1 MDKKWD
7 FKGWATRHNVKCADG
22 RTIKEGAFKE
32 DHNQTVPLVWN
43 HNHTDADNV
52 LGHALL
58 EYRKEGVYTYGKFNE
73 TSQGKNAKELVR
85 NGDITALSIYAN
97 KLKQEK
103 GDVLHGNIRE
113 VSLVLAGANP
123 GAYIETVLVHGEGK
137 ESEEAI
143 IWNNA
148 DLELSHSEDDDKT
161 LKAYKIEIIGQDGKT
176 PSTVYYEAESEE
188 DAMTKVMDGADV
200 PKENVKSIK
209 EIDKKDIPEKKPVD
223 EVNHKDPKDPED
235 KKDELNHSKEEEKK
249 MEKTKEQLAAEE
261 ALKHAEKT
269 VEEVFNTLNEEQKL
283 AVYALI
289 GAALEESDGG
299 KEEMKQNLFDKET
312 DVKEEDVLTH
322 AEFQAAL
329 EDAKKGGSLRD
340 AFLAHGI
347 ENIDTLF
354 PEVQSLNRTPELI
367 SRDMEWVATVM
378 AGVSKS
384 PFSRVKSTAANI
396 TADEARAK
404 GYVKGNQKVEEVI
417 AALKRTTTPQ
427 TVYKFQKLDRDDVID
442 ITDFD
447 VVVFIKSEM
456 RVMLNEELARAF
468 LIGDGRSNDSDDK
481 IDPLHIRPIYGDNA
495 VYTVSRVL
503 TPAANATAAQKAKAF
518 IQDIVRSRKLYKGSG
533 NPSLFTTEDQLV
545 EMLLLE
551 DTNGRVI
558 YETIDKLKTALR
570 VKDIITVPVME
581 GVNRVVA
588 DDQFDLLG
596 ILVNLTDYNVG
607 ADKGGQ
613 VSMFEDFDLN
623 FNKHEYL
630 IETRCSGALKKPY
643 SAIVYE
649 SKGSVVQG

>member
-1 MDKKWD
+1 MAKQWD
-7 FKGWATRHNVKCADG
+7 FKGWATRHNVKCGDG
-22 RTIKEGAFKE
+22 RTIKEGAFK
-32 DHNQTVPLVWN
+32 DNDKQTVPLVWN
-43 HNHTDADNV
+43 HDHKDAENV

-103 GDVLHGNIRE
+103 DNVLHGNIRE

-123 GAYIETVLVHGEGK
+123 GAYIETVLFHGEGT
-137 ESEEAI
+137 EAEEAI
-143 IWNNA
+143 IWNNG
-148 DLELSHSEDDDKT
+148 DLEISHSDEEEEDKT
-161 LKAYKIEIIGQDGKT
+161 NQEDPKT
-176 PSTVYYEAESEE
+176 DP
-188 DAMTKVMDGADV
+188 
-200 PKENVKSIK
+200 N
-209 EIDKKDIPEKKPVD
+209 KKPD
-223 EVNHKDPKDPED
+223 QEDPKLDPKDKE
-235 KKDELNHSKEEEKK
+235 KELEHSNKEENK
-249 MEKTKEQLAAEE
+249 MDPKEKTIQ
-261 ALKHAEKT
+261 
-269 VEEVFNTLNEEQKL
+269 EVFDTLTEEQKL
-283 AVYALI
+283 MVYALV
-289 GAALEESDGG
+289 GAAQEEGDGG
-299 KEEMKQNLFDKET
+299 EKEMKQNAFDKQTE
-312 DVKEEDVLTH
+312 KEDEFLTH
-322 AEFQAAL
+322 AEFTEAL
-329 EDAKKGGSLRD
+329 ADAKRNGSLKD

-347 ENIDTLF
+347 DNIDTLF

-367 SRDMEWVATVM
+367 SRDMEWVNTVM
-378 AGVSKS
+378 AGVSKT

-404 GYVKGNQKVEEVI
+404 GYVKGAQKEEEVI
-417 AALKRTTTPQ
+417 SALKRTTTPT
-427 TVYKFQKLDRDDVID
+427 TVYKLQKLDRDDVID

-447 VVVFIKSEM
+447 VIVFIKSEM

-468 LIGDGRSNDSDDK
+468 LIGDGRSSSSADK
-481 IDPLHIRPIYGDNA
+481 INPLNIRPIYGDNP
-495 VYTVSRVL
+495 VYTVVRTL

-518 IQDIVRSRKLYKGSG
+518 IQDVIRSRKLYKGSG

-558 YETIDKLKTALR
+558 YDTVDKLKTALR
-570 VKDIITVPVME
+570 VKDIVTVPVME

-596 ILVNLTDYNVG
+596 ILVNLADYSVG

-613 VSMFEDFDLN
+613 VSLFEDFDLN

-643 SAIVYE
+643 SAIVFE
-649 SKGSVVQG
+649 SKGAVVAG